1 MAEFLNPASFR
12 GVTQLL
18 IMQPTAFC
26 NIDCEYCY
34 LPNRGDRTAMTVET
48 ARDAARFIF
57 DAGLNAPGFTV
68 VWHAGEPLVVRP
80 RWYRLALAAM
90 QEVAPQGLT
99 LPHAIQ
105 TNGMLID
112 EEWCDFFLETGMR
125 VGVSLDG
132 PARLHDARRKTRSG
146 QGTHGRVMRGI
157 EQLQRRG
164 VAFHIIAV
172 VGRPTLAAADE
183 FMDFFQSHGI
193 SNIGLNIEEIEGPI
207 HTSTLQA
214 DGSQQ
219 GFRAFFARVIERA
232 SQAVP
237 VIRLREREDLL
248 ACLES
253 PGFGKFGYN
262 SQNVPF
268 GIVTVSVGGGLFTF
282 SPELAGTRHD
292 RFGDFSIG
300 QLPGA
305 SVDRIL
311 ASPTFQALWP
321 EIEAGVKRCRESCPY
336 FDVCLGGAPSNKL
349 AENGS
354 FDSTETMHC
363 RLSHQAVADAV
374 LADLEGRMPRLEQA
388 PAAGAYGTAG
398 P

>member
-1 MAEFLNPASFR
+1 
-12 GVTQLL
+12 
-18 IMQPTAFC
+18 MQPTAFC
-26 NIDCEYCY
+26 NIDCDYCY
-34 LPNRGDRTAMTVET
+34 LPNRTDRTTMPVET
-48 ARDAARFIF
+48 AREAARFIF
-57 DAGLNAPGFTV
+57 DASLNAPDFTV
-68 VWHAGEPLVVRP
+68 VWHAGEPLVVQP
-80 RWYRLALAAM
+80 QWYRLAMAAM
-90 QEVAPQGLT
+90 QEVAPQGLG

-132 PARLHDARRKTRSG
+132 PARLHNARRKTRSG

-164 VAFHIIAV
+164 VPFHVISV
-172 VGRPTLAAADE
+172 VGRPTLEAADE

-193 SNIGLNIEEIEGPI
+193 SNIGLNIEEIEGPV
-207 HTSTLQA
+207 HTSTLEA

-219 GFRAFFARVIERA
+219 AFQTFFARVIERA
-232 SQAVP
+232 SQAMP

-253 PGFGKFGYN
+253 PGFGTFGHN

-268 GIVTVSVGGGLFTF
+268 GIVTVSVRGELFTF
-282 SPELAGTRHD
+282 SPELAGTTHE
-292 RFGDFSIG
+292 RFGDFGVG

-305 SVDRIL
+305 SVDQIL
-311 ASPTFQALWP
+311 VSPAFRAMWP
-321 EIEAGVKRCRESCPY
+321 EIEAGVKLCRESCLY
-336 FDVCLGGAPSNKL
+336 FDICLGGAPSNKL

-354 FDSTETMHC
+354 FNSTETMHC
-363 RLSHQAVADAV
+363 RMSHQAVADAV
-374 LADLEGRMPRLEQA
+374 LADLEGRMPRFERA
-388 PAAGAYGTAG
+388 PATAALDKIS